1 MYLGKEKFKKR
12 FVQKINS
19 EIGKDIEEASS
30 IDKYTALILT
40 VKDLISKDWIST
52 RQYYNKSKVKQVYYF
67 SLEFLPGK
75 FLEQYLTYLGIK
87 SNVEE
92 GLNDL
97 GISLSDMEKIEP
109 DPAIGNG
116 GLGRLAACFM
126 DSMAS
131 LGIPGNGCGIR
142 YKYGLFKQRIVNGY
156 QVEEPDDWLKYSDLW
171 SVKKKDRGITV
182 KLFGNINYNCVDDK
196 LVFNHN
202 NYELVRAVPYDVPM
216 VGYKNGVV
224 NTLRLWSAESISRD
238 FDFASF
244 SHGDYLKAKAREASI
259 ESITQVL
266 YPDDSNYENRM
277 LRLKQQYFMV
287 SAGLQSIIRTYTDN
301 GEDMHKFNENVALH
315 INDTHPT
322 LIIPELMRILMDE
335 EAFEWDEAWDIVTQ
349 TVSYTNHTILPE
361 ALEKWPV
368 EMMRTL
374 IPRVYMII
382 EEINKRFCEKVI
394 LWDNENR
401 TSEMSII
408 IDGQV
413 HMAHLAIVGSYSVN
427 GVAKLHTDILK
438 NEVMKNFYDYSPS
451 KFNNKTNGITH
462 RRFLLNA
469 NPKLSNLINECI
481 GDSWICSPER
491 LKDFEKFKDDKAVIE
506 KLNSIKLDNKRNLS
520 KLIFEKNRIIV
531 DENSIFDVQIK
542 RIHAYKRQHLNVF
555 YIMHLYNELI
565 KNPELDIIP
574 RTFIFSGKAARGYYE
589 AKQIIKLINSVGDK
603 VNNSKKLKDKLKV
616 VFLENYRVSLAE
628 KIITAAEVSE
638 QISTASKEASG
649 TGNMK
654 LMMNGAITIGTL
666 DGANIEIGDNVG
678 VDNIFT
684 FGLHSDE
691 VLKYYKNRNYNPWD
705 IYNNNE
711 SLRMIIDGLIN
722 GFFPYKE
729 DEFRVIYNSL
739 LYNND
744 FFFVLK
750 DFDSY
755 VSTQSTVDKAYRDSL
770 NWGKMSLCNIA
781 NSGVFSSDRTIM
793 EYAKDIWKVKQIK
806 RNCEIYK
813 LRV

>member
-1 MYLGKEKFKKR
+1 MNLGKEEFKKR
-12 FVQKINS
+12 FVEKINAV
-19 EIGKDIEEASS
+19 IGKDFENASS
-30 IDKYTALILT
+30 TDKYTALILT
-40 VKDLISKDWIST
+40 VKDLISKDWINTS
-52 RQYYNKSKVKQVYYF
+52 QYYRKSKIKQVYYF

-75 FLEQYLTYLGIK
+75 FLEQYLTYIGIK
-87 SNVEE
+87 EDVEE

-97 GISLSDMEKIEP
+97 GVSLVNLEKIEP

-142 YKYGLFKQRIVNGY
+142 YKYGLFKQKIVNGY

-182 KLFGNINYNCVDDK
+182 KLFGNVSYKEEDGK
-196 LVFNHN
+196 LVFNHK
-202 NYELVRAVPYDVPM
+202 NYELVRAVPYDVPI

-238 FDFASF
+238 FDFAAF

-287 SAGLQSIIRTYTDN
+287 SAGLQSIIRTYRVN
-301 GEDMHKFNENVALH
+301 NEDLHKFNENVALH

-335 EAFEWDEAWDIVTQ
+335 EGFEWDEAWKITTQ

-368 EMMRTL
+368 EMLKTL
-374 IPRVYMII
+374 VPRVYMII
-382 EEINKRFCEKVI
+382 EEINKRFCENVS
-394 LWDNENR
+394 LWDNGNR
-401 TSEMSII
+401 TGDMSII

-438 NEVMKNFYDYSPS
+438 KEVMKNFCDYTPE

-462 RRFLLNA
+462 RRFLMNS
-469 NPKLSNLINECI
+469 NPELSNLITECI
-481 GDSWICSPER
+481 GDSWICSPEK
-491 LKDFEKFKDDKAVIE
+491 LKDFEKFKDDKSVIL
-506 KLNSIKLDNKRNLS
+506 KLNSIKLNNKNKLA
-520 KLIFEKNRIIV
+520 KLIYDNTSIKV

-555 YIMHLYNELI
+555 YIMHLYNELM
-565 KNPELDIIP
+565 KNSEMDITP

-589 AKQIIKLINSVGDK
+589 AKQIIKLITAVGDK
-603 VNNSKKLKDKLKV
+603 LNNSKKVKDKLKV

-628 KIITAAEVSE
+628 KIIPAAEVSE

-678 VDNIFT
+678 KDNIFT

-691 VLKYYKNRNYNPWD
+691 VLQYYKNGKYNPWD
-705 IYNNNE
+705 IYNNNQ
-711 SLRMIIDGLIN
+711 SLRLVVDELIN

-729 DEFRVIYNSL
+729 DEFRAIYNSL
-739 LYNND
+739 LHNND
-744 FFFVLK
+744 LFFVLK

-755 VSTQSTVDKAYRDSL
+755 VSTQTNLDKAYRDRL

-793 EYAKDIWKVKQIK
+793 EYANEIWNVKGRK
-806 RNCEIYK
+806 
-813 LRV
+813 

>member
-1 MYLGKEKFKKR
+1 MNLEKEEFKKR
-12 FVQKINS
+12 FVEKINA
-19 EIGKDIEEASS
+19 EIGKDFEEASS

-40 VKDLISKDWIST
+40 VKELISKDWIST
-52 RQYYNKSKVKQVYYF
+52 RQYYKKSKVKQVYYF

-75 FLEQYLTYLGIK
+75 FLEQNLTYLGIK
-87 SNVEE
+87 NDVEE
-92 GLNDL
+92 GLNEL
-97 GISLSDMEKIEP
+97 GISLLDIEKIEP

-131 LGIPGNGCGIR
+131 LAIPGNGCGIR
-142 YKYGLFKQRIVNGY
+142 YKYGLFKQKIVDGY
-156 QVEEPDDWLKYSDLW
+156 QIEEPDDWLKCSDLW

-182 KLFGNINYNCVDDK
+182 KFFGTVNFKYQDGK
-196 LVFNHN
+196 LIFNHN
-202 NYELVRAVPYDVPM
+202 NYELVRAVPYDVPI

-287 SAGLQSIIRTYTDN
+287 SAGLQSIIRTYKDN
-301 GEDMHKFNENVALH
+301 SQDMHKFNEKVALH

-335 EAFEWDEAWDIVTQ
+335 EQFEWDEAWSITTK

-368 EMMRTL
+368 EMMKAL
-374 IPRVYMII
+374 VPRIYMII
-382 EEINKRFCEKVI
+382 EEINRRFCENVI
-394 LWDNENR
+394 LWDEGKR
-401 TSEMSII
+401 TSQMSII
-408 IDGQV
+408 SDGQV

-438 NEVMKNFYDYSPS
+438 NEVMKNFCDYTPD

-462 RRFLLNA
+462 RRFLLNS
-469 NPKLSNLINECI
+469 NPELSNLISECI
-481 GDSWICSPER
+481 GDSWICSPEK
-491 LKDFEKFKDDKAVIE
+491 LKDFEKFRDDSSVIQ
-506 KLNSIKLDNKRNLS
+506 KLNSIKFNNKNKLA
-520 KLIFEKNRIIV
+520 KLISENNGITV

-542 RIHAYKRQHLNVF
+542 RIHAYKRQHLNVLN
-555 YIMHLYNELI
+555 IMYLYNELM
-565 KNPELDIIP
+565 KNPELDITP
-574 RTFIFSGKAARGYYE
+574 RTFIFAGKAARGYYE

-603 VNNSKKLKDKLKV
+603 VNNCKKLKNKLKV

-628 KIITAAEVSE
+628 KIIPAADVSE

-666 DGANIEIGDNVG
+666 DGANIEIKDNVG
-678 VDNIFT
+678 EDNIFT

-691 VLKYYKNRNYNPWD
+691 VLEYYKNGKYNPWD
-705 IYNNNE
+705 IYNSNQ
-711 SLRMIIDGLIN
+711 SLKMVVDELIN

-739 LYNND
+739 LHNKD
-744 FFFVLK
+744 LFFVLK

-755 VSTQSTVDKAYRDSL
+755 VWTQNSIDKAYRDRL

-793 EYAKDIWKVKQIK
+793 EYAKDIWDVKQRK
-806 RNCEIYK
+806 
-813 LRV
+813 